1 MDDKELARIQYQLTK
16 ELEKKLSL
24 SEEIEAFAK
33 DMANKILG
41 NSYGTAIGEFYDQKY
56 YFTASSSIR
65 EDTGKIV
72 VQVRMRYEDDDAS
85 LVNRL
90 KQVRASA
97 EFDSHKSM
105 LQYTS
110 ELISVLL
117 YQRYGLPL
125 EAEEEE

>member
-1 MDDKELARIQYQLTK
+1 
-16 ELEKKLSL
+16 
-24 SEEIEAFAK
+24 
-33 DMANKILG
+33 
-41 NSYGTAIGEFYDQKY
+41 
-56 YFTASSSIR
+56 
-65 EDTGKIV
+65 
-72 VQVRMRYEDDDAS
+72 MRYEDDDAS

-105 LQYTS
+105 LQFTS